1 MKIETGRQ
9 IPSGCFELDCQ
20 SGLHLD
26 EAGPLQ
32 SCQSLSGMPSHDHR
46 LRTFPGAR
54 ASPDSRIHGSV
65 HSACGIF
72 SSACHPSFYQFPFEK
87 VFIYNLSEFPF
98 GEMVLKHKQLP
109 SIPGGGTVSIP
120 ALFSA
125 YIMGSRGILFFG
137 QDLAF
142 SKGRKYAS
150 GSGGLLRHS
159 DSESIQVSGVNG
171 TNVETTKGFHAG
183 IQQMSMMAG
192 LFKEGHTVCYNMNS
206 KGAQIDGLV
215 NEQFETWLGSRRLP
229 LLMISGASSGNPFKP
244 LIPVLFPSGCIA

>member
-1 MKIETGRQ
+1 MIIGSG
-9 IPSGCFELDCQ
+9 PSLEPALPLIRGSMDRFILHAANSTLKTLISHDIRPHFVVGLELRDQTGCFSET
-20 SGLHLD
+20 
-26 EAGPLQ
+26 P
-32 SCQSLSGMPSHDHR
+32 SLKD
-46 LRTFPGAR
+46 
-54 ASPDSRIHGSV
+54 V
-65 HSACGIF
+65 CGIF
-72 SSACHPSFYQFPFEK
+72 SSACHPSFYEFPFEK

-192 LFKEGHTVCYNMNS
+192 LFKE
-206 KGAQIDGLV
+206 
-215 NEQFETWLGSRRLP
+215 
-229 LLMISGASSGNPFKP
+229 
-244 LIPVLFPSGCIA
+244 